1 MSLPLNIPSII
12 GQVVTNTATAMGIPI
27 QYKHGTWQHIRER
40 ITTENGGYSPNQ
52 RFPLVC
58 LVQVFEEKFKADS
71 EYSEASLTLL
81 ICNNSQ
87 PTWYSEDR
95 YTNNYLPTLYP
106 IYAELM
112 EQLNQTPEIVGYKT
126 RYFEH
131 TKVDDLHLP
140 ENNANKLPEC
150 LDGLWIQDLKLTF
163 NVPPCSVSPATLCS
177 QTPCPNGAVVDY
189 VRGITAVAYTHV
201 NSHTLTI
208 TPTTI
213 GTGALS
219 ITIPSGGGTLTGS
232 TLNVTGATNG
242 LYTGLIQFGTATH
255 QFFYEVKNGNFEHY
269 PKSFSLVLTPNT
281 NCYNYV
287 LNNGYRISYQYTSEY
302 HNINTTA
309 FESQLDATQIV
320 QMSVSP
326 TKLFTDINSA
336 SFQVLTPINLSCTLT
351 LSNGTTLTNN
361 SFIKLKCQ

>member
-1 MSLPLNIPSII
+1 MSLPLNIPSIV
-12 GQVVTNTATAMGIPI
+12 GQVVANTATAMGIPI

-40 ITTENGGYSPNQ
+40 IITENGGFSSNQ

-112 EQLNQTPEIVGYKT
+112 DQLNQTPEIVGYKT

-163 NVPPCSVSPATLCS
+163 DVPPCSVNLNNACI
-177 QTPCPNGAVVDY
+177 QTPCPNGAMLDY
-189 VRGITAVAYTHV
+189 FFGISSASYTNV
-201 NSHTLTI
+201 NSKNLLI
-208 TPTTI
+208 IAQTI
-213 GTGALS
+213 GTGS
-219 ITIPSGGGTLTGS
+219 IVITIPPNGGTLTGQN
-232 TLNVTGATNG
+232 LNVNGVANGDYVGTITFGASS
-242 LYTGLIQFGTATH
+242 LQF
-255 QFFYEVKNGNFEHY
+255 YYSVKNGDFEHY
-269 PKSFSLVLTPNT
+269 PKSFSLLNSYNF
-281 NCYNYV
+281 NCYNFIQ
-287 LNNGYRISYQYTSEY
+287 NGGYRYNYIYRSDY
-302 HNINTTA
+302 HNINSVNLM
-309 FESQLDATQIV
+309 FENSQGII
-320 QMSVSP
+320 S
-326 TKLFTDINSA
+326 N
-336 SFQVLTPINLSCTLT
+336 TPIAPVKFVSMNGVGLITNLQEVEFAFTLT
-351 LSNGTTLTNN
+351 LENGITLKNN
-361 SFIKLKCQ
+361 FFIKLKCQ